1 MNLKNNK
8 TNQAKDTGL
17 AVVLVLLIIEYINR
31 SNWIIIAAIAVLVL
45 VMTSPKIFS
54 PLAKIWFGFS
64 HFLGLIVSKL
74 ILSIVFFFIV
84 TPVGLVRKALGADSM
99 KGKIWKKGEVS
110 VLIKRNHRYVKEDIE
125 KPY

>member
-45 VMTSPKIFS
+45 AMTSPKVFS

>member
-45 VMTSPKIFS
+45 AMTSPKVFS

-74 ILSIVFFFIV
+74 ILSSVFFFIV
-84 TPVGLVRKALGADSM
+84 TPVGLARRALGADSM

-110 VLIKRNHRYVKEDIE
+110 VLIKRNHRYIKEDIE

>member
-45 VMTSPKIFS
+45 AMTSPKVFS

-99 KGKIWKKGEVS
+99 KRKIWKKEEVS